1 MTAVLA
7 TRQVRETRI
16 VKFHGVIFPRSKLL
30 HPFRFGIERSC
41 HSSTENC
48 TDRLGLL
55 HLLLSFFLN
64 SLNRN
69 YARETR
75 PFLPPSYFFSFS
87 LALGWRET
95 YKYFIRSNW
104 ITGELLVISI
114 SLSLKRNHPLSF
126 FPPPKGEK
134 IPGNPLIL
142 WFFNRPRAI
151 VCVLWQRA
159 LSGPIMSVR
168 IKGDSWEPHLVV
180 WKGIVVAVIEGG
192 NHCARL
198 HYAPVHATC
207 VTIRVV
213 CVTLRVVQ
221 PSSTCFIFRS

>member
-1 MTAVLA
+1 MCQPPPPLSLSLTQNRNTFPCCTNHHHHHNEGTDKNVTAVLA

-142 WFFNRPRAI
+142 
-151 VCVLWQRA
+151 
-159 LSGPIMSVR
+159 
-168 IKGDSWEPHLVV
+168 
-180 WKGIVVAVIEGG
+180 
-192 NHCARL
+192 
-198 HYAPVHATC
+198 
-207 VTIRVV
+207 
-213 CVTLRVVQ
+213 
-221 PSSTCFIFRS
+221 